1 MKKWGERKGMT
12 GNEIIKKIKKIWID
26 KRRKREIKG
35 RE

>member
-1 MKKWGERKGMT
+1 MGGKKGHDRKW
-12 GNEIIKKIKKIWID
+12 NYKKNLKIWID